1 MPANLIIIFIMDKK
15 SKDELT
21 QLGLESYYQGLG
33 RGERGKLLL
42 YVAQDL
48 GISYPSVHGKFR
60 GSQRF
65 SVAEL
70 RALEPIINQELW
82 RK

>member
-1 MPANLIIIFIMDKK
+1 MSKK
-15 SKDELT
+15 NKEEMT
-21 QLGLESYYQGLG
+21 QVGLESYYQSLS

-42 YVAQDL
+42 YVAADL
-48 GISYPSVHGKFR
+48 DISYTSVQGKFT

-70 RALEPIINQELW
+70 RALEPVVKEELW
-82 RK
+82 RR

>member
-1 MPANLIIIFIMDKK
+1 MKK
-15 SKDELT
+15 ILDEKLT
-21 QLGLESYYQGLG
+21 QLGLESYYQTLS

-42 YVAQDL
+42 YVATDL
-48 GISYPSVHGKFR
+48 DISYPSVQGKFT

-65 SVAEL
+65 SVAEI

-82 RK
+82 KK

>member
-1 MPANLIIIFIMDKK
+1 M
-15 SKDELT
+15 SKNFDENLT
-21 QLGLESYYQGLG
+21 QLGLESYYQALG

-48 GISYPSVHGKFR
+48 GISYPSVQGKFR

>member
-1 MPANLIIIFIMDKK
+1 MNKK
-15 SKDELT
+15 NKEEMT
-21 QLGLESYYQGLG
+21 QVGLESYYQTLG

-42 YVAQDL
+42 YIASDL
-48 GISYPSVHGKFR
+48 EISFTSVQGKFT

-70 RALEPIINQELW
+70 RALEPIIREELW

>member
-1 MPANLIIIFIMDKK
+1 MNKK
-15 SKDELT
+15 NNGEMT
-21 QLGLESYYQGLG
+21 QLGLESYYQSLG

-42 YVAQDL
+42 YVATDL
-48 GISYPSVHGKFR
+48 GISFYTVQGKFT

-70 RALEPIINQELW
+70 RALEPIIKEELW
-82 RK
+82 KQ

>member
-1 MPANLIIIFIMDKK
+1 MSKK
-15 SKDELT
+15 NKEEMT
-21 QLGLESYYQGLG
+21 QVGLESYYQTLG

-42 YVAQDL
+42 YVATDL
-48 GISYPSVHGKFR
+48 GISFYTVQGKFT

-70 RALEPIINQELW
+70 RALEPIIREELW

>member
-1 MPANLIIIFIMDKK
+1 MDKK

-21 QLGLESYYQGLG
+21 QLGLESYYQTLG

-42 YVAQDL
+42 YVAADL
-48 GISYPSVHGKFR
+48 GMSYPSVQGKFK

-65 SVAEL
+65 SIAEL
-70 RALEPIINQELW
+70 RALGPIISQELW

>member
-1 MPANLIIIFIMDKK
+1 MNKIL
-15 SKDELT
+15 DEKLT
-21 QLGLESYYQGLG
+21 QLGLESYYQTLS

-42 YVAQDL
+42 YVATDFD
-48 GISYPSVHGKFR
+48 ISYPSVQGKFT

-65 SVAEL
+65 SVAEI

-82 RK
+82 KK

>member
-1 MPANLIIIFIMDKK
+1 MSKKKIIEI
-15 SKDELT
+15 T
-21 QLGLESYYQGLG
+21 QLGLESYYQTLG

-42 YVAQDL
+42 YIATDL
-48 GISYPSVHGKFR
+48 DISYPSVQGKFT

-65 SVAEL
+65 SVAEI

-82 RK
+82 KK